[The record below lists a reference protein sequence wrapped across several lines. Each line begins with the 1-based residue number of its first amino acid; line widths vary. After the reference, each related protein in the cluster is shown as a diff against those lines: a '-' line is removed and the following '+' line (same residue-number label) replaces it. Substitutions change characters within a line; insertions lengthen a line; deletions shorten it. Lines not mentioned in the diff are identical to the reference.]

1 MNTNVHSPASH
12 NLIEKA
18 VKKYRRGKR
27 SIITL
32 KITLK
37 KTPAKSNFDKF

>member
-1 MNTNVHSPASH
+1 MMNTSVHSPASH

-27 SIITL
+27 FIITL

-37 KTPAKSNFDKF
+37 KNTSKTTF